1 MPKDLPFPT
10 ATENP
15 ASTEPQSA
23 AAHIVDAPVHT
34 GRLDADLIL
43 ADDLDGITES
53 LFGSGNLN
61 YLLLQ
66 ARQTDAAAMGNGF
79 DSASA
84 MHADPAIALAAIAAA
99 QQAVLDAQ
107 TIENAFS
114 ATAQASA
121 NGAGLS
127 HANALSSGNG
137 SGDGLGSISVN
148 ASAFSPVTAGD
159 QPASVSATTQVT
171 NNNNNNGSD
180 NDGNNN
186 GNDGNG
192 NNNNNDDDNNNNNGG
207 DNNPPGGNDDNNN
220 GGNGDNGG
228 NNGGNDDIDILGENN
243 IGLPVV
249 DINLDPIENI
259 VGDIDLGVGIG
270 FDPDTGITVDI
281 DTVLL
286 DIPLLN
292 GEINVDIP
300 LLNPVIGEVLVILD
314 PILTAVTD
322 ITQPII
328 DGLSTTVESVIGSI
342 FGNPPPMNGDY
353 DLSVHTDLGI
363 PHIDI
368 NLDVIENIIGDIDIL
383 VTFAH
388 GENGIDIGL
397 DSIFADLPIAN
408 ADVHVDIPLVTPVV
422 EGVLDP
428 TADLLSHVT
437 NPDTLSDLFNN
448 PGEALPDLLDTAAQ
462 SVADIV
468 EGTVG
473 GVLETVQNTLDNLG
487 QTDTSPDDY
496 DIAIGTN
503 LGLPPIDINLDPI
516 ENIVGDIDIGPS
528 LAITE
533 SGITVGMDLELLGI
547 DVLNN
552 AEVTLDVP
560 LVMPVVA
567 DTLGVVQDVLGCT
580 EDSDN
585 IVNGAI
591 TLIEDTAEG
600 VAGLVGG
607 ILSGNPS
614 GGDGDGC
621 NNDAS
626 WPELGNGLVHGL
638 VDGLGD
644 ILGGQGDGALHLPD
658 PVGNI
663 VEGLGLL
670 PSGSDHGGG
679 LLSGLFNGHGGG
691 LFG

>member
-10 ATENP
+10 AADNP

-23 AAHIVDAPVHT
+23 AAHIVDAPIHA

-66 ARQTDAAAMGNGF
+66 ARQTDAAAMGSGF

-84 MHADPAIALAAIAAA
+84 LHADPATALAAVAAA

-107 TIENAFS
+107 TIENAFF

-127 HANALSSGNG
+127 HANALSFAGG
-137 SGDGLGSISVN
+137 GDGLGSIS
-148 ASAFSPVTAGD
+148 AQSANFTPVSAGD
-159 QPASVSATTQVT
+159 QPAAVGNTTQIT
-171 NNNNNNGSD
+171 NNNNNNGNGD
-180 NDGNNN
+180 DGNNG

-192 NNNNNDDDNNNNNGG
+192 NNNDDDDNNNGG
-207 DNNPPGGNDDNNN
+207 NEPNNPPGGNDDNNN
-220 GGNGDNGG
+220 GGNNDNGG

-243 IGLPVV
+243 IGLPVI

-259 VGDIDLGVGIG
+259 VGDIDLGIGIG
-270 FDPDTGITVDI
+270 FDPDTGVTIDI

-286 DIPLLN
+286 DIPLIN
-292 GEINVDIP
+292 GEINIDIP

-342 FGNPPPMNGDY
+342 FGQPPNMNGDY

-368 NLDVIENIIGDIDIL
+368 NLDVIEDIIGDIDIL

-388 GENGIDIGL
+388 GEDGIDIGL

-408 ADVHVDIPLVTPVV
+408 ADLHIDIPLVTPVV

-428 TADLLSHVT
+428 TADLLSHIT
-437 NPDTLSDLFNN
+437 NPDTLAGLVDN
-448 PGEALPDLLDTAAQ
+448 PSEALPDLLDTAVQ
-462 SVADIV
+462 SAADIV
-468 EGTVG
+468 TGAVG
-473 GVLETVQNTLDNLG
+473 GVMETVQNTLENLG
-487 QTDTSPDDY
+487 QADTSPDDY

-503 LGLPPIDINLDPI
+503 LGLPPVDINLDAI

-528 LAITE
+528 IAVTE
-533 SGITVGMDLELLGI
+533 SGITLGMDLELLGVDI
-547 DVLNN
+547 LDNT
-552 AEVTLDVP
+552 EITLDVP

-567 DTLGVVQDVLGCT
+567 DTLGAVQEIIGCT
-580 EDSDN
+580 LDSEN
-585 IVNGAI
+585 IISGAVN
-591 TLIEDTAEG
+591 LIEDTVQTA
-600 VAGLVGG
+600 ANTVGN
-607 ILSGNPS
+607 ILGGGGN
-614 GGDGDGC
+614 DDC
-621 NNDAS
+621 NNAS
-626 WPELGNGLVHGL
+626 WPELGSGLVHGL
-638 VDGLGD
+638 TDGIGG